1 MSEDSLQPPAA
12 RTRILVVD
20 DHAVVREGLVSL
32 LQRYGDLQ
40 VVAEAADGASAIR
53 LYRQHRP
60 DVVVLDMRLPDASGA
75 EVTAAIRADFPQAR
89 LLILSSFDGD
99 EEIYRALQAGARG
112 YLLKDSTREEL
123 LAAIRAVAAGQRRI
137 PAPVAERLAERV
149 EGAELT
155 ARELAV
161 LRQIV
166 SGRSNK
172 QIATALAITE
182 GTVKTHVKS
191 ILAKLEVADRTEAA
205 VMALRRGLVVDR

>member
-1 MSEDSLQPPAA
+1 MSA

-32 LQRYGDLQ
+32 LQRQSDFE
-40 VVAEAADGASAIR
+40 VVAEAADGATAIR
-53 LYRQHRP
+53 LFRQHQP
-60 DVVVLDMRLPDASGA
+60 DVAVLDLRLPDMTGA
-75 EVTAAIRADFPQAR
+75 EVTAAIRAELPQAR

-99 EEIYRALQAGARG
+99 EDIYRALKAGARA
-112 YLLKDSTREEL
+112 YLLKDSSREEL
-123 LAAIRAVAAGQRRI
+123 LAAVRAVAAGLRRI
-137 PAPVAERLAERV
+137 PGPVAERLAQRV
-149 EGAELT
+149 EGSELT

-172 QIATALAITE
+172 QIAGALAISE

-191 ILAKLEVADRTEAA
+191 ILAKLDVADRTEAA
-205 VMALRRGLVVDR
+205 VTALRRGLIVDR

>member
-1 MSEDSLQPPAA
+1 LSDPK
-12 RTRILVVD
+12 TRILLVD

-32 LQRYGDLQ
+32 LQRQGDLL

-60 DVVVLDMRLPDASGA
+60 DLVVLDLRLPDMDGV
-75 EVTAAIRADFPQAR
+75 EVTAAIRAEFPQAR
-89 LLILSSFDGD
+89 LLVLSSFDGD
-99 EEIYRALQAGARG
+99 EDIYRALKAGARA
-112 YLLKDSTREEL
+112 YVLKDSTREEL
-123 LAAIRAVAAGQRRI
+123 LAAVRTVAAGQRSLS
-137 PAPVAERLAERV
+137 AAVAERLAERV
-149 EGAELT
+149 TGSELT

-172 QIATALAITE
+172 QIASALSISE

-191 ILAKLEVADRTEAA
+191 ILAKLGVGDRTEAA
-205 VMALRRGLVVDR
+205 VLALRRGLVVAR

>member
-1 MSEDSLQPPAA
+1 VSEDSLQPPAA

-75 EVTAAIRADFPQAR
+75 EVTAAIRAEFPQAR

-137 PAPVAERLAERV
+137 PGPVAERLAERV

-155 ARELAV
+155 GRELAV

>member
-1 MSEDSLQPPAA
+1 LSDPKS
-12 RTRILVVD
+12 RILLVD

-32 LQRYGDLQ
+32 LQRQSDLQ

-60 DVVVLDMRLPDASGA
+60 DLVVLDLRLPDMDGA
-75 EVTAAIRADFPQAR
+75 EVTAAIRAEFPQAR
-89 LLILSSFDGD
+89 LLVLSSFDGD
-99 EEIYRALQAGARG
+99 EDIYRALKAGARA
-112 YLLKDSTREEL
+112 YVLKDSTREEL
-123 LAAIRAVAAGQRRI
+123 LAAVRTVAAGQRSLS
-137 PAPVAERLAERV
+137 AAVAERLAERV
-149 EGAELT
+149 TGSELT

-172 QIATALAITE
+172 QIASALSISE

-191 ILAKLEVADRTEAA
+191 ILAKMGVEDRTEAA
-205 VMALRRGLVVDR
+205 VLALRRGLVPSR

>member
-1 MSEDSLQPPAA
+1 MSDP
-12 RTRILVVD
+12 RTRILLVD

-32 LQRYGDLQ
+32 LQRQSDLL

-60 DVVVLDMRLPDASGA
+60 DLVVLDLRLPDMDGV
-75 EVTAAIRADFPQAR
+75 EVTAAIRAEFPQAR
-89 LLILSSFDGD
+89 LLVLSSFDGD
-99 EEIYRALQAGARG
+99 EDIYRALKAGARA
-112 YLLKDSTREEL
+112 YVLKDSTREEL
-123 LAAIRAVAAGQRRI
+123 LAAVRTVAAGQRSLS
-137 PAPVAERLAERV
+137 AAVAERLAERV
-149 EGAELT
+149 TGSELT

-172 QIATALAITE
+172 QIASVLSISE

-191 ILAKLEVADRTEAA
+191 ILAKMGVEDRTEAA
-205 VMALRRGLVVDR
+205 VLALRRGLVVAR

>member
-1 MSEDSLQPPAA
+1 MSESPQTQDP

-32 LQRYGDLQ
+32 LQRQGDFQ

-53 LYRQHRP
+53 LYREHQP
-60 DVVVLDMRLPDASGA
+60 DVVMLDMRLPDMDGA
-75 EVTAAIRADFPQAR
+75 QVTAAVRAEFPQAR

-99 EEIYRALQAGARG
+99 EDIYRALKAGARA
-112 YLLKDSTREEL
+112 YVLKDSTREEL
-123 LAAIRAVAAGQRRI
+123 LAAVRTVAAGQRRI
-137 PAPVAERLAERV
+137 PAAVAERLAQRV
-149 EGAELT
+149 EGSDLT
-155 ARELAV
+155 VRELAV

-172 QIATALAITE
+172 QIATALAISE

-191 ILAKLEVADRTEAA
+191 ILAKLDVADRTEAA
-205 VMALRRGLVVDR
+205 VAALRRGLVVDR

>member
-1 MSEDSLQPPAA
+1 MSDPKS
-12 RTRILVVD
+12 RILLVD

-32 LQRYGDLQ
+32 LQRQSDLQ

-60 DVVVLDMRLPDASGA
+60 DLVVLDLRLPDMDGA
-75 EVTAAIRADFPQAR
+75 EVTAAIRAEFPQAR
-89 LLILSSFDGD
+89 LLVLSSFDGD
-99 EEIYRALQAGARG
+99 EDIYRALKAGARA
-112 YLLKDSTREEL
+112 YVLKDSTREEL
-123 LAAIRAVAAGQRRI
+123 LAAVRTVAAGQRSLS
-137 PAPVAERLAERV
+137 AAVAERLAERV
-149 EGAELT
+149 TGSELT

-172 QIATALAITE
+172 QIASALSISE

-191 ILAKLEVADRTEAA
+191 ILAKMGVEDRTEAA
-205 VMALRRGLVVDR
+205 VLALRRGLVPSR